1 MRRWKLMKQEYPE
14 TLETLETNLSEKD
27 EKLLADFKVKYE
39 EDLLP
44 LYKEKGQI
52 SGSLVMVGFMDFCNG
67 KWEEFMK
74 KVKSGI
80 EDNKG
85 DDTNE

>member
-1 MRRWKLMKQEYPE
+1 MEQEYPE
-14 TLETLETNLSEKD
+14 TLETKLSDKD

-44 LYKEKGQI
+44 LYKEQGQI

-67 KWEEFMK
+67 KWEEFIK
-74 KVKSGI
+74 KVKAGI
-80 EDNKG
+80 EQENKG

>member
-1 MRRWKLMKQEYPE
+1 MEEQEWNE
-14 TLETLETNLSEKD
+14 TLEPKLSEKD

-44 LYKEKGQI
+44 LYKEQGQI
-52 SGSLVMVGFMDFCNG
+52 SGSLVMVGFMEFCKDN
-67 KWEEFMK
+67 WDEFMK
-74 KVKSGI
+74 KVKAGI

>member
-1 MRRWKLMKQEYPE
+1 MEQEYPE
-14 TLETLETNLSEKD
+14 TLETKLSEKD
-27 EKLLADFKVKYE
+27 EKLLEEFRVKCE

-44 LYKEKGQI
+44 LYKEQGQI

-67 KWEEFMK
+67 KWDEFMK
-74 KVKSGI
+74 KVKAGI
-80 EDNKG
+80 KDTKG

>member
-1 MRRWKLMKQEYPE
+1 MEQEYPE
-14 TLETLETNLSEKD
+14 TLETKLSEKD
-27 EKLLADFKVKYE
+27 EKLLEEFRVKCE

-44 LYKEKGQI
+44 LYKEQGQI

-67 KWEEFMK
+67 KWDEFMEQIK
-74 KVKSGI
+74 QTI
-80 EDNKG
+80 KG

>member
-1 MRRWKLMKQEYPE
+1 MKKEHTE
-14 TLETLETNLSEKD
+14 TLETKLSEKD
-27 EKLLADFKVKYE
+27 ENLLADFKVKYE

-52 SGSLVMVGFMDFCNG
+52 SGSLVMVGFMNFCKG
-67 KWEEFMK
+67 EWEEFMK
-74 KVKSGI
+74 KVKAGI
-80 EDNKG
+80 EQENKG

>member
-1 MRRWKLMKQEYPE
+1 MKQEHPE
-14 TLETLETNLSEKD
+14 TLETKLSEKD
-27 EKLLADFKVKYE
+27 EKLLEEFRVKYE

-52 SGSLVMVGFMDFCNG
+52 SGSLVMVGFMNFCKG
-67 KWEEFMK
+67 KWDEFMK
-74 KVKSGI
+74 KVKAGI
-80 EDNKG
+80 EENKG

>member
-1 MRRWKLMKQEYPE
+1 MRRWKLMEQEYPE
-14 TLETLETNLSEKD
+14 TLETKLSEKD

-52 SGSLVMVGFMDFCNG
+52 SGSLVMVGFMNFCNG
-67 KWEEFMK
+67 RWDEFMK
-74 KVKSGI
+74 KVKAGI
-80 EDNKG
+80 EQENKG